1 MKAALKIFVT
11 VTVMLLTVSI
21 QSSIENRTLRANEI
35 QRALDNACSETMR
48 MVQQDKRY
56 AHLEELSDTEITQ
69 NNRLMAEM
77 VRTCILRQI
86 TSDSKL
92 SVNVIKADCKNGILD
107 VKVIATFHYINGH
120 QGKIERRATVILEK
134 VS

>member
-1 MKAALKIFVT
+1 MKAALKIFIT

-21 QSSIENRTLRANEI
+21 QSSIENKTLRTNEI
-35 QRALDNACSETMR
+35 ERALDNACSETMR
-48 MVQQDKRY
+48 MVQQDKKY
-56 AHLEELSDTEITQ
+56 AHLDELSDAELADR
-69 NNRLMAEM
+69 NKLMAEM

-92 SVNVIKADCKNGILD
+92 DVNVIKADCKNGILD
-107 VKVIATFHYINGH
+107 VKVTATFTYINGH
-120 QGKIERRATVILEK
+120 QGKIEKRATVILEK